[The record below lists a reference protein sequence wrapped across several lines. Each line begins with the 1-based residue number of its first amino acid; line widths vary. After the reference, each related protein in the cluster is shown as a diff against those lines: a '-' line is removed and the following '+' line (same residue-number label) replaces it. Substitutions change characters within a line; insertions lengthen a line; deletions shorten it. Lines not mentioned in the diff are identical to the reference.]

1 MTHDIIDWLET
12 ELGPVKLNTRATDYF
27 VNCPLCEYNGKSS
40 DTKFHLSVAVNKS
53 VFRCFR
59 CGSVG
64 TYLDLILQI
73 TGAES
78 YAEAG
83 QYLTSPRVHLD
94 TYESIAERLERK
106 ETVKL
111 PPPNPDLPQWF
122 HPLTDLLNN
131 PDSLSYR
138 EKLIAAY
145 AMKRM
150 SYKNIVKHQLGY
162 SSPDADDIYQFCV
175 LLPVE
180 GSYFQARSIFPRPK
194 RKYINPTESI
204 GGRLFNCQALERY
217 KIIYIAEGIFSALAI
232 GRSAIAT
239 LGNKAT
245 NEQRRRL
252 GVSSCES
259 FIICYDSDA
268 VDGAGQLDL
277 AEYLSAR
284 GKRIIL
290 RQYVDGDPDDGGF
303 FTEVDYTFKYKVNAT
318 MNISFN
324 TYNAK
329 RIMQNGRE

>member
-1 MTHDIIDWLET
+1 MTSDIIDWLET
-12 ELGPVKLNTRATDYF
+12 ELGPVRLNTKGSDYF
-27 VNCPLCEYNGKSS
+27 VNCPLCEWNGKSS

-64 TYLDLILQI
+64 TYLDLILQT

-83 QYLTSPRVHLD
+83 QYLTQPRTHLD
-94 TYESIAERLERK
+94 TYESIAKRLERK
-106 ETVKL
+106 KTVKP

-122 HPLTDLLNN
+122 HPLTDLLDN
-131 PDSLSYR
+131 PDELSYR
-138 EKLIAAY
+138 ETLLASY
-145 AMKRM
+145 AVKRM
-150 SYKNIVKHQLGY
+150 SYKNIVKYGIGY

-180 GSYFQARSIFPRPK
+180 DSYLQARSIFPRPK
-194 RKYINPTESI
+194 RKYVNPTESI
-204 GGRLFNCQALERY
+204 GGRLFNHQALERY
-217 KIIYIAEGIFSALAI
+217 KIVYIAEGIFSALAI
-232 GRSAIAT
+232 GRSALAT

-245 NEQRRRL
+245 NEQKRRL
-252 GVSSCES
+252 GVSPCET

-268 VDGAGQLDL
+268 VNGAGQLDL
-277 AEYLSAR
+277 AEYLSVR

-303 FTEVDYTFKYKVNAT
+303 FTEVDYDLKYRVKTGIEARLNE
-318 MNISFN
+318 FN
-324 TYNAK
+324 VK
-329 RIMQNGRE
+329 CRRI

>member
-1 MTHDIIDWLET
+1 MTHGILDWLET
-12 ELGPVKLNTRATDYF
+12 ELGPVKPNSSNTEYI
-27 VNCPLCEYNGKSS
+27 VNCPLCLYNGKSA
-40 DTKFHLSVAVNKS
+40 DTKGHLYVSSVKPVYN
-53 VFRCFR
+53 CFR
-59 CGSVG
+59 CGSTG
-64 TYLDLILQI
+64 TYLDLILQT

-83 QYLTSPRVHLD
+83 QYLTQPRTRLD
-94 TYESIAERLERK
+94 TYESIVERLERK
-106 ETVKL
+106 QTVEEL

-122 HPLTDLLNN
+122 RPLASLLDN
-131 PDSLSYR
+131 PDELSHR
-138 EKLIAAY
+138 KKMLASY

-150 SYKNIVKHQLGY
+150 SYKNIIRHRPGY
-162 SSPDADDIYQFCV
+162 SSPDADDIYQFCI

-194 RKYINPTESI
+194 QKYLNPTESI
-204 GGRLFNCQALERY
+204 GDRLFNHQALERY

-245 NEQRRRL
+245 NDQKKRL
-252 GVSSCES
+252 GASPCET

-284 GKRIIL
+284 GKRVIL
-290 RQYVDGDPDDGGF
+290 RQYADGDPDDGGF
-303 FTEVDYTFKYKVNAT
+303 FTEVDYTLKYRVNVRL
-318 MNISFN
+318 NGE
-324 TYNAK
+324 K
-329 RIMQNGRE
+329 RRKS